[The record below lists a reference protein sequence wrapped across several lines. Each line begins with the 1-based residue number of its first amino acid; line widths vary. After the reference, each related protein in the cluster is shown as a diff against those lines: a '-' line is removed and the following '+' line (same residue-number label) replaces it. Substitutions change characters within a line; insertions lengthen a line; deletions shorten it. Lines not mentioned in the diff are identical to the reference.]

1 MSLDRKKIR
10 SLLQAVFL
18 RYLRRES
25 NPDERN
31 LIDQFYENVPQKL
44 ICDQDLRR
52 IGSEMEQEIASQ
64 TQRQPQKAKR
74 KYKLYIS
81 AAACIAL
88 LFTFLTIY
96 VLRYKGGDTLP
107 KQRSGTIVGATLR
120 IGNDRFNIQDS
131 LPKGGSLETSGGET
145 VLNLTN
151 IQPQDLK
158 DTITVSNPS
167 NEIFTVVLQDGSVV
181 KLAPM
186 ALVQYVSEVDA
197 HERRVLAK
205 GIASFAVKKLLRNGQ
220 RIPFIVETRLQ
231 TIEVL
236 GTRFKIDASADT
248 EENIHLEEGS
258 VRLMHNASK
267 NKVLLVPGE
276 KAFVAEGESKIYV
289 LHGRE
294 KEKLEAWRNG
304 LFAFEGE
311 KLENVMHE
319 LADWYDTDI
328 RVIGSAKDL
337 PITGTVS
344 RYQHIEEVLGII
356 EMTNKV
362 RYFKKKGVTY
372 VTKR

>member
-1 MSLDRKKIR
+1 MSSPKNKVR
-10 SLLQAVFL
+10 SILQSAFL

-44 ICDQDLRR
+44 ISDHDLRR

-64 TQRQPQKAKR
+64 IQSQPQKAKR
-74 KYKLYIS
+74 KYKLYIPT
-81 AAACIAL
+81 AACIAL
-88 LFTFLTIY
+88 SFTFLTIY
-96 VLRYKGGDTLP
+96 VLRYKGDDALP
-107 KQRSGTIVGATLR
+107 QQRSRTIVGATLR
-120 IGNDRFNIQDS
+120 IGDDRFNIQDS

-145 VLNLTN
+145 VLNLAN
-151 IQPQDLK
+151 IQPQYLK

-167 NEIFTVVLQDGSVV
+167 NEICTVILQDGSVV

-186 ALVQYVSEVDA
+186 ALVQYVSAVDG

-236 GTRFKIDASADT
+236 GTRFNVDATAEA
-248 EENIHLEEGS
+248 EEHIHLEEGS
-258 VRLMHNASK
+258 VRLTHNLSK
-267 NKVLLVPGE
+267 NEVLLVPGQE
-276 KAFVAEGESKIYV
+276 AFLATGESRIYV
-289 LHGRE
+289 ANNGHDGKVNAWRKGLFIFDE
-294 KEKLEAWRNG
+294 EKLED
-304 LFAFEGE
+304 
-311 KLENVMHE
+311 VMHE
-319 LADWYDTDI
+319 LANWYGHRI
-328 RVIGSAKDL
+328 RVMGSAKDL

-344 RYQHIEEVLGII
+344 RYQQIDDVLDII

-362 RYFKKKGVTY
+362 HYYKKKGVIY
-372 VTKR
+372 VTAR